1 MMKKTLKILC
11 ALMLLCGCEA
21 PAAAEPQPAEE
32 TEEEEQVFA
41 CRAID
46 FYDYSTPVP
55 ASEKIGD
62 DYFQDTLFGGDSR
75 MGSLFLFSDLRDRG
89 AEIHYVTSL
98 SLWGIYDMAMET
110 DDRNLYDILM
120 ATGRGNIYMLI
131 GINEIRSMDFTAW
144 TDEYRAVIQEVKEE
158 HPGVNIYLILN
169 YHPLEVSGLTDE
181 ELNEHLQME
190 NDGLISIAR
199 EEHVYYLNPD
209 EALASNGKVRE
220 DIVWDG
226 LHLNTEGSQIFADFI
241 ATHVVREDVYVKE
254 ICE

>member
-1 MMKKTLKILC
+1 
-11 ALMLLCGCEA
+11 
-21 PAAAEPQPAEE
+21 
-32 TEEEEQVFA
+32 
-41 CRAID
+41 
-46 FYDYSTPVP
+46 
-55 ASEKIGD
+55 
-62 DYFQDTLFGGDSR
+62 
-75 MGSLFLFSDLRDRG
+75 
-89 AEIHYVTSL
+89 
-98 SLWGIYDMAMET
+98 
-110 DDRNLYDILM
+110 
-120 ATGRGNIYMLI
+120 MLI